1 MSEKEIIKNIVLGLD
16 MKLVVLDFRKDITY
30 IYTKLDIKGI
40 IDQTEQILY
49 DLGHDASNCQWM
61 LTKNEIIIK

>member
-1 MSEKEIIKNIVLGLD
+1 
-16 MKLVVLDFRKDITY
+16 MKLIELDFRKDITY
-30 IYTKLDIKGI
+30 VYTKLDIKGM